1 MKQNKNS
8 RFWLQLLCWVLIAMM
23 LIGGATYFIYAL
35 LGLM

>member
-1 MKQNKNS
+1 MKQNKSS

-23 LIGGATYFIYAL
+23 VLGGATYLIYAL